1 MTVIWLQTSIWSN
14 RFKTFYLIILL
25 PIVVFLGIFLW
36 FFIIHTK
43 TGNAQIW
50 DLVLSDTLNVFL
62 YTLPFLLLWLVV
74 WILLQKTLIF
84 AFSWAKEITR
94 TENPEIYNIVENL
107 AISRWLPNPKVW
119 ILEDDSLNAF
129 ATWWSKKS
137 SWIVFS
143 RWLLNK
149 LDKKEIEAVA
159 AHEMTHIINEDVKM
173 LVIITVFIWI
183 IWTIWE
189 ILIRTWWGRSSSS
202 DKKWWNPLPLFGL
215 ILYLISLIILPL
227 ISLAI
232 SRKREYLADAW
243 SVELTWDR
251 DSMINALQK
260 ISVDSRIESIQKTS
274 IAAMC
279 IADPFA
285 KIWFM
290 ATIKSF
296 FSTHPSI
303 DDRISTLKNY

>member
-1 MTVIWLQTSIWSN
+1 MYLILLMPLIVFWGILLWFYLLYLNEYNN
-14 RFKTFYLIILL
+14 RFEESFWS
-25 PIVVFLGIFLW
+25 VVF
-36 FFIIHTK
+36 T
-43 TGNAQIW
+43 
-50 DLVLSDTLNVFL
+50 DTIEVFL
-62 YTLPFLLLWLVV
+62 YTIPFLLLWLVI
-74 WILLQKTLIF
+74 WILLQKKLIF
-84 AFSWAKEITR
+84 AFSWAREITR
-94 TENPEIYNIVENL
+94 KENPEIYNIVENL

-129 ATWWSKKS
+129 ATWWSKKD

-183 IWTIWE
+183 IWTLWE
-189 ILIRTWWGRSSSS
+189 ILLRTWRSSSRS
-202 DKKWWNPLPLFGL
+202 SNSKWWNPLPLFGL

-243 SVELTWDR
+243 SVELTQDR
-251 DSMINALQK
+251 DSMINALKK
-260 ISVDSRIESIQKTS
+260 ISVDSRIESIQKDWV
-274 IAAMC
+274 AAMC

-285 KIWFM
+285 NKWFM
-290 ATIKSF
+290 AKIKSF
-296 FSTHPSI
+296 FSTHPNI
-303 DDRISTLKNY
+303 EDRINSLKNY